1 MNTKQSS
8 MPLYRS
14 GVKDI
19 LGGTLILAVGFLL
32 CLGLLMVA
40 SSSMEIAESRYGDA
54 FFLFKKQLILL
65 VPGLLAA
72 FIIYH
77 IPFSLWQRA
86 SGLLLLIGIIL
97 LSLVLV
103 PGIGR
108 EVNGS
113 QRWINLG
120 LISFQP
126 SELCKIFVVFYI
138 ADYLV
143 RRQSKVR
150 TDWVGFIIPLVIM
163 GMMVF
168 LLLLEPDFGS
178 VVVLMFAVITMLF
191 LAGVRLQQFIALISV
206 SLILA
211 VLAAAASPYRM
222 KRLSA
227 YANPW
232 EDQFGSGYQL
242 TQSLIAFGRGEW
254 FGVGLGESIQKLFYL
269 PEAHTDFLFAILAEE
284 FGLFGSL
291 LVIIAFSLVVVC
303 GMEIGKRAE
312 QHGKMY
318 IAYVS
323 YGLSVLIGVQ
333 AFVNMGVCS
342 GLLPTKGL
350 TLPFMSYGGT
360 SLAISMLMFG
370 FLLRANFELNNNLQ
384 KISLQKRIQKKVQS
398 KSKSETLKPRLF
410 TARLAS

>member
-1 MNTKQSS
+1 MNSTQ
-8 MPLYRS
+8 MQLPLYKS
-14 GVKDI
+14 GVKDN
-19 LGGTLILAVGFLL
+19 LGGSLLLGVGCLL
-32 CLGLLMVA
+32 CLGLVMVA
-40 SSSMEIAESRYGDA
+40 SSSMDIAESRYGDA
-54 FFLFKKQLILL
+54 FFLFKKQVVLMI
-65 VPGLLAA
+65 PGLLAA
-72 FIIYH
+72 VIVYH
-77 IPFSLWQRA
+77 IPLSLWQKS
-86 SGLLLLIGIIL
+86 SGILLLTGIVL
-97 LSLVLV
+97 LFLVLV

-120 LISFQP
+120 FVSFQP
-126 SELCKIFVVFYI
+126 SELCKIFVVLYI

-143 RRQSKVR
+143 RRQNKVR
-150 TDWVGFIIPLVIM
+150 TDWVGFGIPLAIM
-163 GMMVF
+163 GIMVF

-178 VVVLMFAVITMLF
+178 VVVLMFAVMTMLF

-206 SLILA
+206 SLLLA
-211 VLAAAASPYRM
+211 ALAAAASPYRM

-269 PEAHTDFLFAILAEE
+269 PEAHTDFLFSILAEE
-284 FGLFGSL
+284 FGLIGTLF
-291 LVIIAFSLVVVC
+291 VIATFSLVVVC

-312 QHGKMY
+312 KRGKMFA
-318 IAYVS
+318 AYVA
-323 YGLSVLIGVQ
+323 YGLSILIGVQ
-333 AFVNMGVCS
+333 AFINMGVCS

-360 SLAISMLMFG
+360 SLAISLVMIG

-384 KISLQKRIQKKVQS
+384 KINLQKRVQKKQNVNT
-398 KSKSETLKPRLF
+398 KSSF
-410 TARLAS
+410 THARLAN

>member
-1 MNTKQSS
+1 MNTSQTKL
-8 MPLYRS
+8 PLYTS
-14 GVKDI
+14 GVKDFYGASLI
-19 LGGTLILAVGFLL
+19 LGVGFLL
-32 CLGLLMVA
+32 SLGLVMVA
-40 SSSMEIAESRYGDA
+40 SSSMEIADSRYGDP
-54 FFLFKKQLILL
+54 FFLLKKQLVLL
-65 VPGLLAA
+65 IPGLLAA
-72 FIIYH
+72 TIIYH
-77 IPFSLWQRA
+77 IPLSIWQQA
-86 SGLLLLIGIIL
+86 SGFLLLTGIIL
-97 LSLVLV
+97 LFLVLI

-113 QRWINLG
+113 QRWISLG
-120 LISFQP
+120 FVSFQP
-126 SELCKIFVVFYI
+126 SELCKIFVVLYI

-143 RRQSKVR
+143 RRQNKVR
-150 TDWVGFIIPLVIM
+150 NDWVGFLIPLAIM
-163 GMMVF
+163 GMLVF
-168 LLLLEPDFGS
+168 LLLLEPYFGS
-178 VVVLMFAVITMLF
+178 VVVLMFAVMTMLF

-206 SLILA
+206 SFILA

-291 LVIIAFSLVVVC
+291 IVIAAFSLVVVC
-303 GMEIGKRAE
+303 GMQIGKRAE
-312 QHGKMY
+312 QRGKMY
-318 IAYVS
+318 PAYVA

-333 AFVNMGVCS
+333 AFINMGVCS

-360 SLAISMLMFG
+360 SLAISIVMLG

-384 KISLQKRIQKKVQS
+384 KINLQKRAQN
-398 KSKSETLKPRLF
+398 KSQISRARPRLF
-410 TARLAS
+410 ATGLASS